1 MVEFSNIDGCN
12 YMIISKNRGILI
24 IDVDTNNVVLLEN
37 EEEFLF
43 DDVYGSYS
51 SEL

>member
-1 MVEFSNIDGCN
+1 MGG
-12 YMIISKNRGILI
+12 IIRGILI

-37 EEEFLF
+37 EDEFLS

-51 SEL
+51 LEL